1 METQKL
7 QGCCYCPALW
17 GRRCAPMNSL
27 ATNMVILPGI
37 VALLLFLVFTYLYE
51 QSRQSYFRAWQL
63 GWAAYSL
70 HYGLDAWNAREPS
83 AWVYLASSLLI
94 VVMALCLFI
103 STRLMRE
110 RFRLRWYDVA
120 IGVAGIALTLI
131 SLRHHMVGGA
141 FQNDLPTHPRVRLE
155 LGTSFLLL
163 YCSLRF
169 YLFAHHRNSL
179 AFRMLA
185 LALALWGGLMAV
197 GQLVSPYSEL
207 LGNAGHM
214 LGPLPQ
220 MLLGI
225 AMVMVLFENERNAVQ
240 ENALAFSTLGVDP
253 RRLLSPADLVP
264 SMTAVLDRLINP
276 LPTRRAVICI
286 SEQWR
291 GVLPSVQRGFSPELI
306 EKLEKT
312 GAGEY
317 VCELAYRRGGF
328 FTFRSVAEMTEP
340 LPALPGGQFEGFKR
354 VLAEEHIRH
363 LTAVSLQT
371 REHNFGVILFPHAQL
386 RMFGSSNL
394 RLLIGLALQIGLT
407 LENYVVMYDAQRR
420 TKEYELL
427 TQIGQA
433 ISSRLD
439 QDEVLRTIQK
449 ELGQI
454 FDTSQ
459 FYIAFQENDEIRFE
473 LETISHQVLPKR
485 SRPLS
490 NGLTELIIRTG
501 KALLIRSD
509 LERTRERLGAVQIGD
524 KPAKC
529 FCGAPI
535 LLGGKP
541 AGAMVAMNTER
552 EYVFQ
557 QRDLEVMQ
565 TAAGQVSV
573 AVENARLFAEELR
586 RSRQL
591 TFLNSI
597 SKTAISSEDAE
608 QMLADIVAEIQ
619 KNFQFDHIGIGLLDY
634 VTKEIEI
641 KAEAGTTAQAKGKRI
656 PLGVGIVGR
665 VARSNE
671 RVLVQNASDERV
683 LGILPESCSVLCIPI
698 AYGESLLGVLNVES
712 REENAFSQQ
721 DVLIMSTLA
730 DLLATALHNSIVFQK
745 LQQQSIT
752 DGLTG
757 IKTRRFFWEA
767 LSSEWKRASRSGR
780 PFSIVLIDLDKF
792 KDVNDTFGHLEGD
805 LVLARV
811 GRLLEQRCR
820 QSNVV
825 ARYGGDEFIILMPET
840 GVDQAQ
846 SLAERL
852 RLWLSQ
858 DAMLAEHQITGS
870 FGVAS
875 FPAHGFSAEDVI
887 RVADAGMYAAK
898 HAGGNRV
905 SMAEEFGD
913 GETVAAQR
921 QQLSTYIEGF
931 LQRDRT
937 EAEDLEELISTLRR
951 LCGDGED
958 CNVQVLKES
967 IEALARAAE
976 SREFHASGHGDMVSR
991 YAEIIGRAL
1000 AMPSDELVELS
1011 YAARVHDV
1019 GKILV
1024 PERIATKSGPLTD
1037 EEYAQMKVHARAGAA
1052 IVGTIPGSVM
1062 LQKAIEHHHEAFDG
1076 SGYPNGL
1083 RGEEIPL
1090 WARILGLADAFVNM
1104 TTERAFAAAQTTEQA
1119 AAEIEKLS
1127 GTRYDGMLVRVLMR
1141 QLKTGKMPSLGD

>member
-1 METQKL
+1 
-7 QGCCYCPALW
+7 
-17 GRRCAPMNSL
+17 MNSL
-27 ATNMVILPGI
+27 AANMVILPGI

-51 QSRQSYFRAWQL
+51 QSRQPYFRAWQL
-63 GWAAYSL
+63 GWGAYSL
-70 HYGLDAWNAREPS
+70 HFGLDAWNFRQPS

-94 VVMALCLFI
+94 VVMALCLFV

-120 IGVAGIALTLI
+120 LAASGVGLTI
-131 SLRHHMVGGA
+131 WSLRTHIVQGV
-141 FQNDLPTHPRVRLE
+141 FRDDLKTLPHVRLE
-155 LGTSFLLL
+155 IGIAALLL
-163 YCSLRF
+163 YCSMRF
-169 YLFAHHRNSL
+169 YLFAHRRNSL

-197 GQLVSPYSEL
+197 GQLVPPYSEV

-253 RRLLSPADLVP
+253 RRLLSAEDLVP

-286 SEQWR
+286 AEQWR
-291 GVLPSVQRGFSPELI
+291 GVLPSVQRGFSPEI
-306 EKLEKT
+306 IQKLEKT

-317 VCELAYRRGGF
+317 IVELAYRRGGF
-328 FTFRSVAEMTEP
+328 FTFRNMPEMTEP
-340 LPALPGGQFEGFKR
+340 LPALPGGKFEDFKR
-354 VLAEEHIRH
+354 VVAEEHIRH

-371 REHNFGVILFPHAQL
+371 REHNFGVILFPHAEL
-386 RMFGSSNL
+386 RVFGSSNL

-407 LENYVVMYDAQRR
+407 LENYVVMHDAQRR

-427 TQIGQA
+427 TEIGQA

-439 QDEVLRTIQK
+439 QDEILRTIQK

-454 FDTSQ
+454 FDTSE
-459 FYIAFQENDEIRFE
+459 FYIAFQEGDQICFE
-473 LETISHQVLPKR
+473 LETENNEVLPKR
-485 SRPLS
+485 SRRVS

-501 KALLIRSD
+501 QALLIRSD
-509 LERTRERLGAVQIGD
+509 LEKTRERLGVVQVGGRA
-524 KPAKC
+524 AKC

-535 LLGGKP
+535 MLGGRP
-541 AGAMVAMNTER
+541 AGAIVAMNTEH

-565 TAAGQVSV
+565 TAAGQLSV

-586 RSRQL
+586 RSKQL
-591 TFLNSI
+591 SFLNSI
-597 SKTAISSEDAE
+597 SKMAISSEDAE

-619 KNFQFDHIGIGLLDY
+619 KTFQFDHIGIGILDY

-641 KAEAGTTAQAKGKRI
+641 RAEAGATAHSRGKRI
-656 PLGVGIVGR
+656 PLGTGIVGR

-671 RVLVQNASDERV
+671 RALVQNAGDGHLVGV
-683 LGILPESCSVLCIPI
+683 LPDSRAVLCIPI
-698 AYGESLLGVLNVES
+698 TYGESLLGVLNVES
-712 REENAFSQQ
+712 RQENAFSSQ

-730 DLLATALHNSIVFQK
+730 DLLATALHNTFVFQK

-780 PFSIVLIDLDKF
+780 PFSVVLIDLDKF

-825 ARYGGDEFIILMPET
+825 ARYGGDEFVILMPET
-840 GVDQAQ
+840 SVDQAHA
-846 SLAERL
+846 LAERL
-852 RLWLSQ
+852 RLWLAQ
-858 DAMLAEHQITGS
+858 DAMLAEHHISGS

-875 FPAHGFSAEDVI
+875 FPAHGFSAEDII
-887 RVADAGMYAAK
+887 RVADAGMYSAK
-898 HAGGNRV
+898 HSGGNRV
-905 SMAEEFGD
+905 SMVEEFSD
-913 GETVAAQR
+913 GENVAAQR

-931 LQRDRT
+931 LQKDRT
-937 EAEDLEELISTLRR
+937 RPKDLEDLTSTLHR
-951 LCGDGED
+951 LCGED

-967 IEALARAAE
+967 IEALARAGE
-976 SREFHASGHGDMVSR
+976 SREFHAAGHGEMVGR
-991 YAEIIGRAL
+991 YTELIGRAL
-1000 AMPSDELVELS
+1000 ALPPDELVELV
-1011 YAARVHDV
+1011 YAAKVHDV
-1019 GKILV
+1019 GKIFV
-1024 PERIATKSGPLTD
+1024 PERILTKQGPLN
-1037 EEYAQMKVHARAGAA
+1037 EEEFAQMKEHARIGAE
-1052 IVGTIPGSVM
+1052 IVATIPGSVM
-1062 LQKAIEHHHEAFDG
+1062 LQKAVEHHHEAFDG

-1090 WARILGLADAFVNM
+1090 WARIVALADAFVNM
-1104 TTERAFAAAQTTEQA
+1104 TTERGFAAAKTTEQA
-1119 AAEIEKLS
+1119 LAEIEKLS
-1127 GTRYDGMLVRVLMR
+1127 GTRYDGMLVRVLLR
-1141 QLKTGKMPSLGD
+1141 QLKTGKAPSLGD

>member
-1 METQKL
+1 
-7 QGCCYCPALW
+7 
-17 GRRCAPMNSL
+17 MNSL

-51 QSRQSYFRAWQL
+51 QSRQPYFRAWQL
-63 GWAAYSL
+63 GWGAYSL
-70 HYGLDAWNAREPS
+70 HFGLDAWNARQPS

-94 VVMALCLFI
+94 VVMALSLFV

-110 RFRLRWYDVA
+110 RFKLRWYDGALAV
-120 IGVAGIALTLI
+120 IGLGLTLW
-131 SLRHHMVGGA
+131 SLSTHMVRGV
-141 FQNDLPTHPRVRLE
+141 FVNDLAALPHVRLE
-155 LGTSFLLL
+155 LGIAALLL

-169 YLFAHHRNSL
+169 YLFAHRRNSL

-185 LALALWGGLMAV
+185 LALALWGGLTAV
-197 GQLVSPYSEL
+197 GQLVSPYSEV
-207 LGNAGHM
+207 LGNAEHM

-253 RRLLSPADLVP
+253 RRLLAAEDLVP

-286 SEQWR
+286 AEQWR
-291 GVLPSVQRGFSPELI
+291 GVLPSVQRGFSPELLQ
-306 EKLEKT
+306 KLEKT

-328 FTFRSVAEMTEP
+328 FTFRNMPEMTEP
-340 LPALPGGQFEGFKR
+340 LPALPGGRFEDFKR
-354 VLAEEHIRH
+354 VLAEENIRH

-371 REHNFGVILFPHAQL
+371 REHNFGVILFPHAEL
-386 RMFGSSNL
+386 RVFGSSNL

-407 LENYVVMYDAQRR
+407 LENYVVMHDAQRR

-439 QDEVLRTIQK
+439 QDEILRTIQK

-454 FDTSQ
+454 FDTSE
-459 FYIAFQENDEIRFE
+459 FYIAFQEGDEIRFE
-473 LETISHQVLPKR
+473 LETEHNRILPKR
-485 SRPLS
+485 TRKLS

-501 KALLIRSD
+501 QALLIRSD
-509 LERTRERLGAVQIGD
+509 LERTRERLGAVQVGGGR
-524 KPAKC
+524 PAKC

-535 LLGGKP
+535 LLGGRP
-541 AGAMVAMNTER
+541 AGAMVAMNTDR

-565 TAAGQVSV
+565 TAAGQLSV

-586 RSRQL
+586 RSKQL
-591 TFLNSI
+591 SFLNRI

-619 KNFQFDHIGIGLLDY
+619 KTFQFDHIGIGILDY
-634 VTKEIEI
+634 VTKEIEF
-641 KAEAGTTAQAKGKRI
+641 KAEAGATAHARGKRI

-671 RVLVQNASDERV
+671 RALVQTAGDGHLVGV
-683 LGILPESCSVLCIPI
+683 LPDSRAVLCIPI
-698 AYGESLLGVLNVES
+698 TYGESLLGILNVES
-712 REENAFSQQ
+712 REENAFSSQ

-730 DLLATALHNSIVFQK
+730 DLLATALHNTFVFQK

-780 PFSIVLIDLDKF
+780 PFSVVLIDLDKF

-825 ARYGGDEFIILMPET
+825 ARYGGDEFVILMPET
-840 GVDQAQ
+840 SIDQAH

-858 DAMLAEHQITGS
+858 DAMLAEHHISGS

-875 FPAHGFSAEDVI
+875 FPAHGFSAEDI
-887 RVADAGMYAAK
+887 LRVADAGMYAAK
-898 HAGGNRV
+898 HNGGNRV
-905 SMAEEFGD
+905 SMVEEFGD
-913 GETVAAQR
+913 GDDIAAQR

-931 LQRDRT
+931 LQQDRT
-937 EAEDLEELISTLRR
+937 RPQDLEELVSTLHR
-951 LCGDGED
+951 LCGED

-967 IEALARAAE
+967 IEALARAGE
-976 SREFHASGHGDMVSR
+976 SREFHAAGHGEMVGR
-991 YAEIIGRAL
+991 YTELIGRAL
-1000 AMPSDELVELS
+1000 ALPPDELVELV

-1019 GKILV
+1019 GKIFV
-1024 PERIATKSGPLTD
+1024 PERIITKPGSLN
-1037 EEYAQMKVHARAGAA
+1037 EEEFAQIKEHARTGAE
-1052 IVGTIPGSVM
+1052 IVATIPGSVM

-1090 WARILGLADAFVNM
+1090 WGRILALADALVNM
-1104 TTERAFAAAQTTEQA
+1104 TTERSFAAAKTTEQA
-1119 AAEIEKLS
+1119 LAEIEKLS
-1127 GTRYDGMLVRVLMR
+1127 GTRYDGMLVRVLLR
-1141 QLKTGKMPSLGD
+1141 QLKTGKAPSLGD